1 MGGIL
6 NGKIALVTGA
16 SRGIGREIAIRFA
29 AEGATVAIHYGAN
42 LEAAKETLKAI
53 QQANGQAFLIQ
64 ADLNALNGDFSEM
77 FEEFDGSLLRQFS
90 RSGLDILVN
99 NAGQI
104 MFGSVDELR
113 PSEFDKA
120 FAVDV
125 KAPFFITQ
133 AALPR
138 LRDGGRIINI
148 SSGTSRI
155 VNPAVVSYA
164 MAKGALEVFSKTL
177 ALQVGARGITVN
189 SVAPGPTA
197 TAEFLRMAEGN
208 PAFVEQAKAQAAL
221 RRLGTPTDIA
231 NIVTFLASDGG
242 GWITG
247 QLIDATGGTLLG

>member
-1 MGGIL
+1 MSGVL
-6 NGKIALVTGA
+6 KGKSALVTGA

-42 LEAAKETLKAI
+42 LEAAKETLSAI
-53 QQANGQAFLIQ
+53 QQANGQAFIIK
-64 ADLNALNGDFSEM
+64 ADLNAADADFSAM
-77 FEEFDGSLLRQFS
+77 FEEFDLSLLEKFGK
-90 RSGLDILVN
+90 SGLDILVN

-104 MFGSVDELR
+104 MFGSVEELR

-138 LRDGGRIINI
+138 LRDGGRLINI

-177 ALQVGARGITVN
+177 ALQLGARGITVN

-208 PAFVEQAKAQAAL
+208 SAFVDQAKAQSAL
-221 RRLGTPTDIA
+221 RRLGTPADIA
-231 NIVTFLASDGG
+231 NIVTFLASDEG

>member
-1 MGGIL
+1 MRGTL
-6 NGKIALVTGA
+6 EGKVALVTGA
-16 SRGIGREIAIRFA
+16 SRGIGREIAVRFA

-42 LEAAKETLKAI
+42 LEAAKETLNAI
-53 QQANGQAFLIQ
+53 QQSGGRAFVIQ
-64 ADLNALNGDFSEM
+64 ADLSAPDGDFTGM
-77 FEEFDGSLLRQFS
+77 FEEFDRSLLENFGQ
-90 RSGLDILVN
+90 SGLDILVN

-104 MFGSVDELR
+104 MFGSVNELR

-138 LRDGGRIINI
+138 LRDGGRIVNI

-177 ALQVGARGITVN
+177 ALQVGSRGITVN
-189 SVAPGPTA
+189 AVAPGPTA
-197 TAEFLRMAEGN
+197 TAEFLRMAQGN
-208 PAFVEQAKAQAAL
+208 AAFVDQAKAQSAL
-221 RRLGTPTDIA
+221 RRLGTPADIA
-231 NIVTFLASDGG
+231 NIVTFLASEEG